1 MDVSGVGTTG
11 AATATGMAP
20 GTAGTSSVPGSAT
33 ADPLAAVQLQQSFLQ
48 LLVAQLQYQNPLQPM
63 DGTQWVT
70 QLAQFSMLS
79 ELEQIRQKLDQIAAA
94 QQQSGSGTAAQ
105 GGSQP

>member
-11 AATATGMAP
+11 AATATGTAP
-20 GTAGTSSVPGSAT
+20 GTAGTSSAPGSAT

-94 QQQSGSGTAAQ
+94 QQQGGSGTAAQ